1 MGRVVRQMGKAE
13 DGQLS
18 GIQDA
23 VTSMLDD
30 YESFMGSDLITYLCV
45 WREAAQKHQASR
57 AKQAVAATPPP
68 ASRQRRAG

>member
-1 MGRVVRQMGKAE
+1 MGRVVREMGKAG

-30 YESFMGSDLITYLCV
+30 YESFMGSELITYLCV
-45 WREAAQKHQASR
+45 WREAAQKHQANR
-57 AKQAVAATPPP
+57 AKRAVAATPLP
-68 ASRQRRAG
+68 ANGQRRAG